1 MIIKSYSKINLT
13 LKVLKKLRNGLHDI
27 ETNSVLINLFDELNI
42 KKSQKD
48 IVIFKGKFKN
58 KINSKKNTVTD
69 TLKILRNLKLINNF
83 YKVVVK
89 KNIPVYAGLGGGT
102 GNAASII
109 QHFLKNKFHEKLIKN
124 FEQKIGS
131 DLRLFLNKCVFQKK
145 LGEVFPTKNNISSP
159 IIVVYPN
166 INCKTKSIYKMVENF
181 RVPSRSHYLKKV
193 NEIKFITNIK
203 RDQND
208 LQKIVEKKYPKVSR
222 LIKLLDKQKGC
233 TFSRMTGSGS
243 ACYGVFKSKKT
254 AKLAFINLKRKYP
267 NYWCVITKTI

>member
-13 LKVLKKLRNGLHDI
+13 LKVLKKLKNGLHDI
-27 ETNSVLINLFDELNI
+27 ETNSVLINVFDELNI

-48 IVIFKGKFKN
+48 IIIFKGKFKN

-69 TLKILRNLKLINNF
+69 TLKRLRNLKLINNF

-102 GNAASII
+102 GNAVSII
-109 QHFLKNKFHEKLIKN
+109 QYFLKNKLHEKLIKN
-124 FEQKIGS
+124 FERKIGS
-131 DLRLFLNKCVFQKK
+131 DFRLFLNKCAYQKK
-145 LGEVFPTKNNISSP
+145 LGEVFSTKNNISSP
-159 IIVVYPN
+159 IIIAYPN
-166 INCKTKSIYKMVENF
+166 INCKTKSIYKMVEKF
-181 RVPSRSHYLKKV
+181 RASSRSHYLKKV
-193 NEIKFITNIK
+193 NEKKFIANVK

-208 LQKIVEKKYPKVSR
+208 LQTIVEKKYPKVSR
-222 LIKLLDKQKGC
+222 LIKLLNKQKGC
-233 TFSRMTGSGS
+233 AFSRMTGSGS

-254 AKLAFINLKRKYP
+254 AKLAFINLKRKFP